1 MGYLNNTTRV
11 LDAIL
16 TKKGREIL
24 SSGGSGGLGSFE
36 VTKFALGDDEIDYGL
51 WDTTHAQGSRYYG
64 AVLDN
69 LPALEPFNDPSEIMK
84 YKLVTRSEDTQ
95 AMAKLRDRGPSG
107 QPAYF
112 QPQLASGSA
121 SGVGQFET
129 TGLFWY
135 ATALAGS
142 NTNRVRVLD
151 FSDAIHASTI
161 TTVGRGKRFGI
172 QHLDNSG
179 YGATDYADYQ
189 NEGFTITVLDSSV
202 AFLAPSEQQ
211 IPLSSDHSYP
221 FFIQSGDLAN
231 QLLWKP
237 YVNSVQHVSQ
247 TIRNCQVMEGLF
259 QKRVYTP
266 NEDPNLPGSWMA
278 GQWTSVTNKGVAIYP
293 KRIAENNSPAKTTI
307 LITGEISGATFEYD
321 VTVTYSLGT
330 ESSEPEGSENES

>member
-24 SSGGSGGLGSFE
+24 SSGGSGGAGSFE

-51 WDTTHAQGSRYYG
+51 WDTTHTLGSTYYG

-95 AMAKLRDRGPSG
+95 AMAKLRDRGPVDEVNH
-107 QPAYF
+107 F
-112 QPQLASGSA
+112 QPQLAKSA
-121 SGVGQFET
+121 ANAAS
-129 TGLFWY
+129 TGLNWY
-135 ATALAGS
+135 ATELDGS
-142 NTNRVRVLD
+142 NTNRVRIVD
-151 FSDAIHASTI
+151 EGEGAGVGSAAN
-161 TTVGRGKRFGI
+161 VGRGKRFGI

-179 YGATDYADYQ
+179 YGATDYADYH
-189 NEGFTITVLDSSV
+189 NEGFTITVLDSTV
-202 AFLAPSEQQ
+202 AFLAPLEQE
-211 IPLSSDHSYP
+211 IPAPAVHPYP
-221 FFIQSGDLAN
+221 FFIQSGNLAN

-266 NEDPNLPGSWMA
+266 NADPNIAGTWSG
-278 GQWTSVTNKGVAIYP
+278 GQWTATSVTNKGVAIYP
-293 KRIAENNSPAKTTI
+293 KRIAENNSPAKTSL

-321 VTVTYSLGT
+321 VTVTYSSGT
-330 ESSEPEGSENES
+330 GA